1 MSCGSSLTEFT
12 RLSAGSRGGQAGE
25 DSNLHPGDFL
35 VFVGTRGFLIPFVI
49 EEENA
54 KRKRQLVNVGY
65 LWCAWHGNFRTHG
78 ARLRSN
84 RRVANNGSLNIDSS
98 ILFLGLRQQVAT

>member
-35 VFVGTRGFLIPFVI
+35 VFV
-49 EEENA
+49 
-54 KRKRQLVNVGY
+54 VNVGY